1 MSERT
6 STGIDAPLA
15 SVLCYAGWWLTG
27 LVFLVVERHHRGVRF
42 HAAQS
47 VVLFGALSLAMMTLG
62 SASVVAL
69 LVPGPAFQLLQGV
82 SNLIWLGAVLL
93 WVALLVKTFR
103 GETWRVP
110 LASGVADRIAR

>member
-6 STGIDAPLA
+6 STGIEAPLA

-27 LVFLVVERHHRGVRF
+27 LVFLVVERKDQGVRF

-47 VVLFGALSLAMMTLG
+47 VVLFGALSVAMIALG
-62 SASVVAL
+62 SVSVVAL
-69 LVPGPAFQLLQGV
+69 LLPGPAFQMLQALG
-82 SNLIWLGAVLL
+82 NLIWLVAVLL
-93 WVALLVKTFR
+93 WIALLVRTFR

-110 LASGVADRIAR
+110 FASGMADRMLR

>member
-1 MSERT
+1 VSEQT

-27 LVFLVVERHHRGVRF
+27 LVFLVVERNHRGVRF

-47 VVLFGALSLAMMTLG
+47 VVLFGALSVAMVALG
-62 SASVVAL
+62 GVSVVAL
-69 LVPGPAFQLLQGV
+69 LVPGPAFRLLQGIG
-82 SNLIWLGAVLL
+82 NLIWLGAVLL

-110 LASGVADRIAR
+110 LASGVADRIAG

>member
-1 MSERT
+1 VSART

-27 LVFLVVERHHRGVRF
+27 LVFLIVERKDKDVRF

-47 VVLFGALSLAMMTLG
+47 VVLFGALSAAMIALG
-62 SASVVAL
+62 SVSVVAL
-69 LVPGPAFQLLQGV
+69 LLPGPAFQLLQAMG
-82 SNLIWLGAVLL
+82 NLVWLVAVLL
-93 WVALLVKTFR
+93 WIALLVRTFR

-110 LASGVADRIAR
+110 LASGVADRIAG

>member
-6 STGIDAPLA
+6 STGIDASLA

-27 LVFLVVERHHRGVRF
+27 LVFLVVERKHQGVRF

-47 VVLFGALSLAMMTLG
+47 VVLFGALSAAMIALG
-62 SASVVAL
+62 GVSVVAL
-69 LVPGPAFQLLQGV
+69 LLPGPAFQMLQGLGNV
-82 SNLIWLGAVLL
+82 IWLVAVLL
-93 WVALLVKTFR
+93 WIALLVRTFR

-110 LASGVADRIAR
+110 LASGVADRIIG

>member
-6 STGIDAPLA
+6 STGIDVPLA

-27 LVFLVVERHHRGVRF
+27 LVFLFAERQHQGVRF

-47 VVLFGALSLAMMTLG
+47 LVLFGALSVAM
-62 SASVVAL
+62 VAL
-69 LVPGPAFQLLQGV
+69 GGVSVLALLLPGPAFRLLQALG
-82 SNLIWLGAVLL
+82 NLIWLGAVLL
-93 WVALLVKTFR
+93 WIALLVKTFR

-110 LASGVADRIAR
+110 LASGVADRIAG

>member
-27 LVFLVVERHHRGVRF
+27 LVFLVVERQHQGVRF

-47 VVLFGALSLAMMTLG
+47 VVVFGGLSIAMIALG
-62 SASVVAL
+62 SVSVVAL
-69 LVPGPAFQLLQGV
+69 LVPGPAFRLLQSMG
-82 SNLIWLGAVLL
+82 NLIWIGGVLL
-93 WVALLVKTFR
+93 WIALLVKTFR

-110 LASGVADRIAR
+110 LASGVADRIVG

>member
-1 MSERT
+1 VSEGT

-27 LVFLVVERHHRGVRF
+27 LVFLVVERQHHGVRF

-47 VVLFGALSLAMMTLG
+47 VVIFGALSVAMIALG
-62 SASVVAL
+62 SVSVVAL
-69 LVPGPAFQLLQGV
+69 LVPGPAFRLLQAVG
-82 SNLIWLGAVLL
+82 NLIWIGAVLL
-93 WVALLVKTFR
+93 WIALMVKTLR

-110 LASGVADRIAR
+110 VASGVADRIVG

>member
-1 MSERT
+1 VSDRT

-27 LVFLVVERHHRGVRF
+27 LVFLVVERKDKDVRF

-47 VVLFGALSLAMMTLG
+47 VVLFGALSAAMIALG
-62 SASVVAL
+62 SVSVVAL
-69 LVPGPAFQLLQGV
+69 LLPGPAFRLLQATG
-82 SNLIWLGAVLL
+82 NLVWLVAVLL
-93 WVALLVKTFR
+93 WIALLVRTFR

-110 LASGVADRIAR
+110 LASGVADRIAG